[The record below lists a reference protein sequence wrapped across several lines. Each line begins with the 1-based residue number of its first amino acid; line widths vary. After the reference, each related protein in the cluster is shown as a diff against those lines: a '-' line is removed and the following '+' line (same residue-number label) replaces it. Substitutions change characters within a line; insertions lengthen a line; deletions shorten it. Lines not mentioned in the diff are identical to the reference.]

1 MGTVQEPVSKDPP
14 AKLAVAIFVFV
25 YLDGRNARAPVIV
38 VAAVLSV
45 AEEDDDAVLLF
56 APPVVRL
63 KGEHPTKLGAVEFTA
78 AHSCMLNCM
87 AACT

>member
-1 MGTVQEPVSKDPP
+1 MQEPVSTDPP
-14 AKLAVAIFVFV
+14 LKLAVPISVFV
-25 YLDGRNARAPVIV
+25 YATGTVARAPLMV

-45 AEEDDDAVLLF
+45 EVDEAVLPF
-56 APPVVRL
+56 AAPVVRL

-87 AACT
+87 AA